1 MDKFKMNWF
10 DIVNKVGFLE
20 KIMNISKF
28 FVMLVMKMK
37 NKNVVVEV
45 ILKMFVGFLDNLELF
60 FCLVSEELVF
70 IDISI
75 FYKWICRLYLKV
87 MFLLKMVEIK
97 V

>member
-70 IDISI
+70 IDIVC
-75 FYKWICRLYLKV
+75 FFCCFLFDCCWWI
-87 MFLLKMVEIK
+87 
-97 V
+97 

>member
-45 ILKMFVGFLDNLELF
+45 ILKMFVGFLGNLELF
-60 FCLVSEELVF
+60 FCLVSEEL
-70 IDISI
+70 IN
-75 FYKWICRLYLKV
+75 KYL
-87 MFLLKMVEIK
+87 LIWL
-97 V
+97 